1 MPQQPAA
8 KQLGLPFI
16 ELQSV
21 DSTNNYARQQIHE
34 GLACHGMAVFA
45 HEQHAGKG
53 QRTKSWTSQKS
64 ANITLSLLL
73 EAPKLQLTEQFQLSA
88 CMAVAIR
95 DFFSKYAGEAKIKW
109 PNDLYWQDRKAGG
122 VLIEN
127 VVGSLELGVRSS
139 ELGVRSSE
147 LGVRSSELGVEEVGS
162 FNKQTQWKWA
172 IVGVGININ
181 QTEFPADLP
190 NPVSLK
196 QITGKDWNV
205 ISLSRELVAGLL
217 DKYEILIKE
226 GADNFI
232 ELYNSHLYKKG
243 QKVNFRKNNSV
254 FEATVKSVSP
264 GGSLTVQHSIGE
276 EYQFGDI
283 EWIL

>member
-1 MPQQPAA
+1 
-8 KQLGLPFI
+8 
-16 ELQSV
+16 
-21 DSTNNYARQQIHE
+21 
-34 GLACHGMAVFA
+34 MAVFA

-147 LGVRSSELGVEEVGS
+147 LGVEEVGS

-181 QTEFPADLP
+181 QTEFPAELP

-196 QITGKDWNV
+196 QITGKDFDSVQLAKELILCVNKWYNE
-205 ISLSRELVAGLL
+205 LSANGFENI
-217 DKYEILIKE
+217 YQ
-226 GADNFI
+226 
-232 ELYNSHLYKKG
+232 LYNEHLYKKG